1 MATAPGEDDVSLP
14 MGKRIERVVKTVAV
28 AAIVTMLQALPGS
41 ASDKLEKPTGPVI
54 LTVEGKIARTN
65 AGKEARFDR
74 KMLEALGMHTLKTSN
89 PFDTGIHTYEGI
101 RISDLLKKVGA
112 DGDTLVAY
120 ALDGYAV
127 EIPVADT
134 VKYPAM
140 LAMVSNGKVMT
151 VRNKGP
157 IWVVYPIDKYP
168 ELKDEKYSSRSI
180 WQLERLI
187 VE

>member
-1 MATAPGEDDVSLP
+1 
-14 MGKRIERVVKTVAV
+14 MGIRIERIARILAAVAV
-28 AAIVTMLQALPGS
+28 VFTLQVTPGS
-41 ASDKLEKPTGPVI
+41 ASGSLEKPVGPVI
-54 LTVEGKIARTN
+54 LTVEGKIKITN
-65 AGKEARFDR
+65 TGKEARFDR
-74 KMLEALGMHTLKTSN
+74 KMLDALGMHTLKTSN
-89 PFDTGIHTYEGI
+89 PFDTGTHTYEGVLL
-101 RISDLLKKVGA
+101 SDLLESVGA
-112 DGDTLVAY
+112 DGTMLVAY

-134 VKYPAM
+134 KKYPVM
-140 LAMVSNGKVMT
+140 LAMIWNGKEMT

-157 IWVVYPIDKYP
+157 IWVIYPIDKYT

>member
-1 MATAPGEDDVSLP
+1 
-14 MGKRIERVVKTVAV
+14 MGLGIERITRLLAAVAV
-28 AAIVTMLQALPGS
+28 VIAFQAVPAFAADP
-41 ASDKLEKPTGPVI
+41 LEKPAGPVI
-54 LTVEGKIARTN
+54 LTVEGKIAITN
-65 AGKEARFDR
+65 TDKEARFDR
-74 KMLEALGMHTLKTSN
+74 KMLEALGMHTIKTSN
-89 PFDTGIHTYEGI
+89 PFDTGKHTYEGI
-101 RISDLLKKVGA
+101 LLGDLLKRVGA
-112 DGDTLVAY
+112 AGEMLVAY

-134 VKYPAM
+134 KKYPVM
-140 LAMVSNGKVMT
+140 LAMVWNGKEMT

-157 IWVVYPIDKYP
+157 IWVIYPIDKYS